1 MAFSYYVHLK
11 KCLMSFRSKDQR
23 LNEAA
28 QAGNVDAL
36 YELIWEDAYLLDQ
49 IDRVPFM
56 DTPLHIAA
64 SMGHVNFALEIM
76 RLKPS
81 FARKQNQYGFS
92 PLHLALQKKDTQMV
106 RRLIDVDR
114 NLVRVQGREGN
125 VDLLCKLLEAC
136 PESITEVTIRKET
149 ALHVAAKNDQLEA
162 VECML
167 GWLRYVDMEDILNWT
182 DDEGNTLLHITIS
195 KSQIKLVRL
204 LVKRAR
210 DQINARNLDNK
221 TPMDMV
227 EEHLGGKPEFKEVT
241 RMVRKAGGR
250 QGSSRTD
257 GDIAG
262 YLKQGLTCRR
272 KVLLFFYRS
281 SQRITDENRS
291 ALLVVAILIVT
302 ATFQAAL
309 TPSDDLEGNK
319 STGTPNYIATNG
331 SHSPSTSASTWTSVW
346 ASVTRSGTAN
356 ATATTLSNGTSSSI
370 PRSDKILFAA
380 GQLYGEAIS
389 DMISILFAFSNI
401 TAFFISMLVI
411 NYHLPYGSAATLV
424 YPLVICFCLLVVG
437 RTPVMLLASLSMLI
451 VFRIC
456 LFVQLDFSKIRFRR
470 SFWITQV
477 LGSVFKHYR
486 SFLNK
491 IMKEAEN

>member
-11 KCLMSFRSKDQR
+11 NCLMSFRSNDQR

-28 QAGNVDAL
+28 KTGNVDAL

-49 IDRVPFM
+49 IDQVPFV

-92 PLHLALQKKDTQMV
+92 PLHLALQKQNQYVLDHEHLKEKKQTQMV

-114 NLVRVQGREGN
+114 NLVRVQGREGVTPLHYVAEKGN

-136 PESITEVTIRKET
+136 PESITE
-149 ALHVAAKNDQLEA
+149 
-162 VECML
+162 
-167 GWLRYVDMEDILNWT
+167 
-182 DDEGNTLLHITIS
+182 
-195 KSQIKLVRL
+195 LVRL

-210 DQINARNLDNK
+210 DQINARNLENK

-227 EEHLGGKPEFKEVT
+227 EEHLRGKPEFKEVT

-250 QGSSRTD
+250 QGSSLPD

-262 YLKQGLTCRR
+262 YLKQGLTWRR

-291 ALLVVAILIVT
+291 ALLVVAVLIAT

-309 TPSDDLEGNK
+309 TPADDLQGNK
-319 STGTPNYIATNG
+319 PTGTGNSVASFG
-331 SHSPSTSASTWTSVW
+331 SQSASTSTSASAW
-346 ASVTRSGTAN
+346 AYVTPSGIAN
-356 ATATTLSNGTSSSI
+356 ATAFSRSNGTSSSI

-380 GQLYGEAIS
+380 GQLYGDAIS
-389 DMISILFAFSNI
+389 DMISTLYAFSNI
-401 TAFFISMLVI
+401 TAFCISMLVI

-437 RTPVMLLASLSMLI
+437 RTPLSLLASFLMLI
-451 VFRIC
+451 VFRIF

-477 LGSVFKHYR
+477 LGSVFKHYG
-486 SFLNK
+486 SFRNK
-491 IMKEAEN
+491 MMKEAEK